1 MARFPVGQV
10 GPAVDGVT
18 TVGIAEARTEMT
30 EEEADHDQDPKGV
43 DDRTAEKEVAK
54 DHALTAEDVGDRGV
68 EKTHEIQDEDEST
81 EKRKSKVA
89 ADLENVAV

>member
-1 MARFPVGQV
+1 MV
-10 GPAVDGVT
+10 
-18 TVGIAEARTEMT
+18 

-54 DHALTAEDVGDRGV
+54 DHALTAEDAEDRGV

-81 EKRKSKVA
+81 EKRESKVA
-89 ADLENVAV
+89 ADPEIVAVYMP